1 MSRVRMLVHFG
12 ITPYLVFDGDYLP
25 SKSGTEKER
34 AARRR
39 ESKKTGLEL
48 LKLGKTSQAHLELQK
63 SVDVTPEMARLLIDE
78 LKIAGIRYIV
88 APYEADS
95 QMAYLERK
103 GIIDGILS
111 EDSDLLVFGAKC
123 LITKLD
129 QYGDCVVI
137 HRDDFTACRE
147 ISLAGWS
154 DAEFRR
160 MAILSGC
167 DYLASIANMGLKTA
181 YRLIRKHKTVERTI
195 RAIQFDGQFKVPP
208 SYLEAFYQAEMTFLY
223 QWVYCPLA
231 KTLVNCTDP
240 EPGVDVSELLYIGK
254 YVDAM
259 AAAGVA
265 RGDLHP
271 HTKEPIVVDIKTR
284 TMRKPL
290 APASRQQTEVQTPD
304 LKRNKSIDSFFKP
317 RRTPLAELDP
327 NCFTPSPS
335 QQRLLEQNPSSWLA
349 RPASA
354 RFHSTSIAAA
364 PSSAPQPSRRS
375 VSDSWSS
382 RASVAHPSKRQRLCS
397 DNTPGN
403 MEDAI
408 RVESGSSRFFASATT
423 EPSPSV
429 RTGRKTTKAEFNLW
443 SDESIEDA
451 MADLPDPDDFI
462 AKPKKTKRLSVFADD
477 MQSSTQT
484 TSAAD
489 SQSTIA
495 SATTS
500 QTSQTSFFGTAT
512 PATSFGS
519 PPESQEEEPSLFDE
533 ALSPEVKSLRA
544 KFTYQAP
551 EPKSAVPSRIP
562 KATTIIHSSLK
573 LSRTSSAPIISM
585 RLSRCEVASQI
596 SVPEPP
602 PKEPGAPEAAEMS
615 ADYQASPQ
623 PAVTAPQK
631 SSPVPDQVEDRD
643 GRPDLD
649 DSTWLVADA
658 ETVVPASS
666 PPKYLEDS
674 ISKVRRTSRGG
685 IDTSRGSEDLLI
697 PDSEAED
704 ESDSPDEKTPVLDLR
719 RFAFVAS

>member
-271 HTKEPIVVDIKTR
+271 HTKEPIVVDIKIR

-290 APASRQQTEVQTPD
+290 APASRQQTVVQTPD

-327 NCFTPSPS
+327 NCFTPSP
-335 QQRLLEQNPSSWLA
+335 N
-349 RPASA
+349 
-354 RFHSTSIAAA
+354 
-364 PSSAPQPSRRS
+364 
-375 VSDSWSS
+375 
-382 RASVAHPSKRQRLCS
+382 
-397 DNTPGN
+397 NTPGN
-403 MEDAI
+403 MDDAI

-429 RTGRKTTKAEFNLW
+429 RAGRKTTKAEFNLW

-477 MQSSTQT
+477 TQSSTQT

-551 EPKSAVPSRIP
+551 EPRSAVPSRIP

-573 LSRTSSAPIISM
+573 LSRTSSAPITSM

-596 SVPEPP
+596 SVPESP

-615 ADYQASPQ
+615 AEYQASPQ
-623 PAVTAPQK
+623 PAVTASQK
-631 SSPVPDQVEDRD
+631 SSPMPDQAEDRD
-643 GRPDLD
+643 ERPDLD
-649 DSTWLVADA
+649 DSTWLAADA
-658 ETVVPASS
+658 ETLIPASS
-666 PPKYLEDS
+666 PPKYLEDG

-704 ESDSPDEKTPVLDLR
+704 ESDSPDEKTPVLDLG

>member
-1 MSRVRMLVHFG
+1 MLVHFG
-12 ITPYLVFDGDYLP
+12 VTPYLVFDGDYLP

-63 SVDVTPEMARLLIDE
+63 SIDVTPEMARLLIEE
-78 LKIAGIRYIV
+78 LKLAGIRYIV

-137 HRDDFTACRE
+137 RRDDFTACRE
-147 ISLAGWS
+147 VSFAGWS
-154 DAEFRR
+154 DVEFRR

-167 DYLASIANMGLKTA
+167 DYLANIANMGLKTA

-240 EPGVDVSELLYIGK
+240 EPGVDVTELLYIGK

-271 HTKEPIVVDIKTR
+271 HTKEPIIVDVKAWS
-284 TMRKPL
+284 MRKPL
-290 APASRQQTEVQTPD
+290 APASRQQTTVQTPD

-349 RPASA
+349 RPAPS
-354 RFHSTSIAAA
+354 RLHSTSVPAA
-364 PSSAPQPSRRS
+364 PSSAPQPSRRT

-382 RASVAHPSKRQRLCS
+382 RTSVAHPSKRPRLCS
-397 DNTPGN
+397 DNTMSGSG
-403 MEDAI
+403 DAI

-443 SDESIEDA
+443 SDESIEEA
-451 MADLPDPDDFI
+451 MADLPDPDDLI
-462 AKPKKTKRLSVFADD
+462 VKPKKIRKLSVFADD
-477 MQSSTQT
+477 TQSSTQT
-484 TSAAD
+484 ISAAD
-489 SQSTIA
+489 SQSTVA
-495 SATTS
+495 SAATSQTS

-519 PPESQEEEPSLFDE
+519 PPESQEDEPSLFDE
-533 ALSPEVKSLRA
+533 ALSLEVKGLRA

-551 EPKSAVPSRIP
+551 EPRRAAPSRIP
-562 KATTIIHSSLK
+562 KATVRINSSLK
-573 LSRTSSAPIISM
+573 LSRTSSAPVTSM
-585 RLSRCEVASQI
+585 RRSINGLASQI
-596 SVPEPP
+596 SVLESSPTELD
-602 PKEPGAPEAAEMS
+602 APEVPEVP
-615 ADYQASPQ
+615 ASHQESPEL
-623 PAVTAPQK
+623 AVTGPQM
-631 SSPVPDQVEDRD
+631 SPLILDQAGD
-643 GRPDLD
+643 GDERPDLD
-649 DSTWLVADA
+649 DSTWLAADT
-658 ETVVPASS
+658 ETVIPASS
-666 PPKYLEDS
+666 PPRHLEDS
-674 ISKVRRTSRGG
+674 TARVREASCVG
-685 IDTSRGSEDLLI
+685 IDTSKGSEDLLI
-697 PDSEAED
+697 PDSEGED
-704 ESDSPDEKTPVLDLR
+704 ESDSSDEKTSVLDLG